1 MSLREQAFSGIR
13 WTTLS
18 SLGRALLQ
26 VFQIA
31 ILARLL
37 TPADFGLVAIVA
49 ALMAILQIFSDA
61 GVSNAII
68 HYQDITP
75 TELSSLYW
83 LNVGISATLG
93 LLLALASPWISLW
106 YHEAELRPLFM
117 IAALTLV
124 IGALGQQ
131 ARIVAQK
138 NLRFADLAKVE
149 LGAALAGAAV
159 AVALA
164 VLGGGVYSL
173 ITGSLA
179 AAATGALLAWVYLTK
194 GWRPRLSVSVTEI
207 RRFLRF
213 GSYIIGNNL
222 VNAFNSQVDVL
233 LGGRLLGAQAIG
245 LYSVP
250 KDFSLRLAGIINPVV
265 TQVSLPVMAKA
276 QTDVTLLKKL
286 YLRMM
291 RMTASVSF
299 PVYVALAVFPGE
311 VVRVLLGGQWHSAV
325 PLLRLL
331 ACSALLRSTGNPV
344 GSLLMAL
351 GRPDLSFHW
360 NLALLGIMAPAV
372 WLGSQ
377 FGLIGMAIA
386 IALVALLLYVPNWYF
401 LVRPLCGAKFG
412 EYTVQLAVPL
422 GLSLASGLAGY
433 FSAQLAVNDLA
444 RLAIGMLAGG
454 AVYLGLSWRLNRTWA
469 DAMME
474 LVGIKTKYARTM
486 RPLKAAKPR
495 DEPRGQ

>member
-1 MSLREQAFSGIR
+1 MSLREQTFSGVR
-13 WTTLS
+13 WTTVS

-37 TPADFGLVAIVA
+37 TPADFGLVAVVA

-68 HYQDITP
+68 HYQGITP

-83 LNVGISATLG
+83 LNVGISTLLG
-93 LLLALASPWISLW
+93 LLLAFLSPWVSLW

-124 IGALGQQ
+124 VGALGQQ

-149 LGAALAGAAV
+149 LEAALTGAVV

-164 VLGGGVYSL
+164 LLGGGAFSL
-173 ITGSLA
+173 IMGSLA
-179 AAATGALLAWVYLTK
+179 AATSGTLLAWVYLAE
-194 GWRPRLSVSVTEI
+194 GWRPKLALSVTEI

-213 GSYIIGNNL
+213 GGFIIGNNL
-222 VNAFNSQVDVL
+222 ANALNSQVDVL

-250 KDFSLRLAGIINPVV
+250 KDFSSRLAGIINPVV
-265 TQVSLPVMAKA
+265 TRVSLPVMAKTQA
-276 QTDVTLLKKL
+276 DAMLLKKL
-286 YLRMM
+286 YLQMM
-291 RMTASVSF
+291 RMTASVNF
-299 PVYVALAVFPGE
+299 PLYVALAVFAGE
-311 VVRVLLGGQWHSAV
+311 AVRVLLGPQWQNAV

-331 ACSALLRSTGNPV
+331 ACWALLRSTGNPV

-360 NLALLGIMAPAV
+360 NLALLLIMAPAV

-377 FGLIGMAIA
+377 FGLIGMAMA
-386 IALVALLLYVPNWYF
+386 MTLVAGLLYVPNWYF
-401 LVRPLCGAKFG
+401 LVRPLCGANLG
-412 EYTVQLAVPL
+412 EYTVQVAVPL
-422 GLSLASGLAGY
+422 GLSLVSGLAGY
-433 FSAQLAVNDLA
+433 FSAQLFVNDLA
-444 RLAIGMLAGG
+444 RLAMGGLAGG
-454 AVYLGLSWRLNRTWA
+454 AVYLGLSWRLNRAWA
-469 DAMME
+469 GAMIE
-474 LVGIKTKYARTM
+474 LIGMRT
-486 RPLKAAKPR
+486 
-495 DEPRGQ
+495 

>member
-1 MSLREQAFSGIR
+1 MSLREQTFSGVR

-37 TPADFGLVAIVA
+37 TPADFGLVAVVA

-83 LNVGISATLG
+83 LNVGISTLLG
-93 LLLALASPWISLW
+93 LLLAFLSPWVSLW

-124 IGALGQQ
+124 VGALGQQ

-149 LGAALAGAAV
+149 LGGALAGSAV

-164 VLGGGVYSL
+164 LLGGGAYSL
-173 ITGSLA
+173 VTGSLA
-179 AAATGALLAWVYLTK
+179 AAASGTLLAWVYLAE
-194 GWRPRLSVSVTEI
+194 GWRPRLALSATEI
-207 RRFLRF
+207 HRFLRF
-213 GSYIIGNNL
+213 GVYIIGNNL
-222 VNAFNSQVDVL
+222 ANAFNSQVDVL

-250 KDFSLRLAGIINPVV
+250 KDFSSRLAGIINPVV
-265 TQVSLPVMAKA
+265 TGVSLPVMAKA
-276 QTDVTLLKKL
+276 QADATLLKKL
-286 YLRMM
+286 YLQMM

-299 PVYVALAVFPGE
+299 PVYVALAAFAGE
-311 VVRVLLGGQWHSAV
+311 VVRVLLGHQWQSAV
-325 PLLRLL
+325 PVLRLL
-331 ACSALLRSTGNPV
+331 ACWALLRSTGNPV

-360 NLALLGIMAPAV
+360 NLALLLIMAPAV

-386 IALVALLLYVPNWYF
+386 ITLVAALLYVPNWYF
-401 LVRPLCGAKFG
+401 LVRPLCGANFG
-412 EYTVQLAVPL
+412 EYTAQVAVPL
-422 GLSLASGLAGY
+422 GLSLVAGVAGY
-433 FSAQLAVNDLA
+433 FSAQLFVNDLA
-444 RLAIGMLAGG
+444 RLAMGMLAGG
-454 AVYLGLSWRLNRTWA
+454 AVYLGLSWYLNRAWA
-469 DAMME
+469 GAMIE
-474 LVGIKTKYARTM
+474 LIGMRT
-486 RPLKAAKPR
+486 
-495 DEPRGQ
+495 

>member
-1 MSLREQAFSGIR
+1 MTLREQTFSGVR
-13 WTTLS
+13 WTTVS

-37 TPADFGLVAIVA
+37 TPADFGLVAVVA
-49 ALMAILQIFSDA
+49 ALMAILQMFSDA

-83 LNVGISATLG
+83 LNVGISTLLG
-93 LLLALASPWISLW
+93 LLLALLSPWVSLW

-117 IAALTLV
+117 IAALTLFV
-124 IGALGQQ
+124 GALGQQ

-149 LGAALAGAAV
+149 LGAALTGAVV

-164 VLGGGVYSL
+164 LLGGGAFSL
-173 ITGSLA
+173 IMGSLA
-179 AAATGALLAWVYLTK
+179 AATSGTLLAWVYLAE
-194 GWRPRLSVSVTEI
+194 GWRPKLALSATEI

-213 GSYIIGNNL
+213 GAYIIGNNL
-222 VNAFNSQVDVL
+222 ANAFNSQVDVL

-250 KDFSLRLAGIINPVV
+250 KDFSSRLAGIINPVV
-265 TQVSLPVMAKA
+265 TGVSLPVMAKA
-276 QTDVTLLKKL
+276 QADTTLLKKL
-286 YLRMM
+286 YLQMM

-299 PVYVALAVFPGE
+299 PVYVALAVFAGE
-311 VVRVLLGGQWHSAV
+311 VVRVLLGPQWQSAV

-331 ACSALLRSTGNPV
+331 ACWALLRSTGNPV

-360 NLALLGIMAPAV
+360 NLALLLIMAPAV

-386 IALVALLLYVPNWYF
+386 ITLVAALLYVPNWYF
-401 LVRPLCGAKFG
+401 LVRPLCGANFG
-412 EYTVQLAVPL
+412 EYTVQVAVPL
-422 GLSLASGLAGY
+422 GLSLVSGLIGY
-433 FSAQLAVNDLA
+433 LGAQPFVNDLP
-444 RLAIGMLAGG
+444 RLAMGGLFGGVTYLAGSWYFNRSWV
-454 AVYLGLSWRLNRTWA
+454 AAITELLGRR
-469 DAMME
+469 
-474 LVGIKTKYARTM
+474 R
-486 RPLKAAKPR
+486 
-495 DEPRGQ
+495 

>member
-1 MSLREQAFSGIR
+1 MSLREQIFSGVR

-37 TPADFGLVAIVA
+37 TPADFGLVAVVA

-75 TELSSLYW
+75 KELSSLYW
-83 LNVGISATLG
+83 LNVGISALLG
-93 LLLALASPWISLW
+93 LLLAFLSPWVSLW
-106 YHEAELRPLFM
+106 YHQAELRPLFM

-124 IGALGQQ
+124 VGALGQQ

-149 LGAALAGAAV
+149 VGAALAGAVV
-159 AVALA
+159 AVAMA
-164 VLGGGVYSL
+164 MLGGGAYSL

-179 AAATGALLAWVYLTK
+179 AAAAGTLLAWVYLSE
-194 GWRPRLSVSVTEI
+194 GWRPGLTMSVKEI

-213 GSYIIGNNL
+213 GAYIIGNNL
-222 VNAFNSQVDVL
+222 ANAFNSQVDVL
-233 LGGRLLGAQAIG
+233 LGGRLLGTQAIG

-250 KDFSLRLAGIINPVV
+250 RDFSSRFAAVINPVV
-265 TQVSLPVMAKA
+265 TEVSLPVMAKA
-276 QTDVTLLKKL
+276 QDDATLLKRL
-286 YLRMM
+286 YLQMM

-299 PVYVALAVFPGE
+299 PVYVALAVFAGE
-311 VVRVLLGGQWHSAV
+311 VVRLLLGHQWESAV

-331 ACSALLRSTGNPV
+331 ACWALLRSTGNPV
-344 GSLLMAL
+344 GSLLMAR

-360 NLALLGIMAPAV
+360 NLALLLVIAPAV

-377 FGLIGMAIA
+377 FGLIGMAVA
-386 IALVALLLYVPNWYF
+386 MTLLALLLYVPNWYF

-412 EYTVQLAVPL
+412 EYTEQLAVPL
-422 GLSLASGLAGY
+422 ALSLVSGLTGY
-433 FSAQLAVNDLA
+433 LGAQPFVNDLP
-444 RLAIGMLAGG
+444 RLAMGGLCGGLTYFAGSWYFNKSWVAAIRELLG
-454 AVYLGLSWRLNRTWA
+454 RKALTAVR
-469 DAMME
+469 
-474 LVGIKTKYARTM
+474 
-486 RPLKAAKPR
+486 
-495 DEPRGQ
+495 